1 MRLSAALATAAF
13 FGLVPGGLGIAY
25 LGYRQ
30 GLYPYAALPL
40 VFGTILV
47 VSLIGLFAV
56 LPWLHERER
65 Y

>member
-1 MRLSAALATAAF
+1 MRLSSLVASLAF
-13 FGLVPGGLGIAY
+13 VGLVPGGLGLAY

-56 LPWLHERER
+56 LPWLRERER